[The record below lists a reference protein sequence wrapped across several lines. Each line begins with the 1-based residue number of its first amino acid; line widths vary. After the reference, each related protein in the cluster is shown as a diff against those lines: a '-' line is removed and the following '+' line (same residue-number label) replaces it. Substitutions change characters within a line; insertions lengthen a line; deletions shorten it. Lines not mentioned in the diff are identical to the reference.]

1 MSRHFRTTFCAVTM
15 VLVTSAVA
23 WGQATAQISGTIRDE
38 GGGVLPGV
46 DVIVTQT
53 GTGLSRMTVT
63 DQAGAYVLPNLPLG
77 PYRMQAMLSGFKT
90 YERTGIVLQ
99 VGSSPT
105 IDVTLGIGALTETV
119 SVEAATPLVDT
130 QRAGIGEVVETER
143 IVELPLNG
151 RNPVQLIELA
161 GAAVTTGV
169 ASSRGFVGSSG
180 GVEIAVAGGLSTGT
194 AYVLDGAMHNSP
206 YDNLNLPLPFPDA
219 LQEFRVET
227 GALGASTGVHS
238 GASVSG
244 VTKSGTNLFH
254 GTGFEFWRNH
264 RFNATNPFAAIGPD
278 GTRKGD
284 GLNRN
289 QVGGTLGGPLQ
300 TDRLFFFGGYQGTFI
315 RQTPSDNIS
324 FVPTPA
330 MLAGDF
336 TELADP
342 ACNNGRQLTL
352 RAPIVGNRIDPS
364 RLSPAAVALARR
376 LPATTHPCGE
386 VVWGFADK
394 RDEGQYIGRVDFQ
407 AAQNHSFFG
416 RYVQTTYARVPPL
429 RNTDNILASIPGGAE
444 NGAVSLTIGETSVIS
459 SSTVNAIRFA
469 RNHTNIHRV
478 HQGFFSGPDLGI
490 AMHSYLE
497 DYFILGVTGA
507 FNVGSGVENEFRART
522 TTYQVADDLTMVR
535 GNHQLSF
542 GANLAFWD
550 IGHDSHVR
558 SPGTFTVNG
567 QVTGHPLADF
577 LTGNVSQFIQAAPSQ
592 MYMEQWYAGVYGGDV
607 WRVHPR
613 ATINY
618 GVRWEPFFPM
628 QLVNGYVYNF
638 SLDRFRQGIRSQ
650 VYRNAPA
657 GFLYPGDDGFV
668 NDHAGMRKQ
677 WDNFAP
683 RLSFAW
689 DVTGDTKTSLR
700 TGYALGFDFV
710 NGQYHLNTSVAP
722 PWGFDVRVQ
731 ATSLDNPFGPY
742 PGGNPF
748 PVTFDANAAF
758 PPGGQ
763 YLAIDPDLKTT
774 RKHSWNL
781 VLERQVGEAMVVSA
795 SYLGNYTTN
804 LWNMKALNP
813 GLFLGLGPCTLPN
826 GVFQPVCSTQQ
837 NIDQRR
843 ALMFENP
850 AEARFIS
857 GLDFHDASG
866 RQEYN
871 GLLLSFQRR
880 SASGLSVSTNYT
892 LSKCEGH
899 PTTQLPNIGTGWA
912 DPNNPDYDYGPCGSD
927 RRHIYNLTIGART
940 PEFGHRLARIALS
953 DWRVSGIVRAQSGAP
968 LTVTTGQD
976 RAMTGVVTNQRANQI
991 LEDPYGSKTAGSWL
1005 NPAAFAQPEFGTLGS
1020 SPRGGYRGPH
1030 RWSTDMVLARL
1041 LRFGGVQQL
1050 EFRAEVFNLFNTVRL
1065 NNPQTN
1071 LSQATFGRILGSDDP
1086 RIMQFALKYGF

>member
-1 MSRHFRTTFCAVTM
+1 MIHRVIVALVFVLAVS
-15 VLVTSAVA
+15 VDVWA
-23 WGQATAQISGTIRDE
+23 QATAQISGSIRDE

-46 DVIVTQT
+46 SVTVTQT
-53 GTGLSRMTVT
+53 ATGFSRTVVT
-63 DQAGAYVLPNLPLG
+63 DAAGAYVLPNLPVG
-77 PYRMQAMLSGFKT
+77 PYRLQATLSGFKT

-119 SVEAATPLVDT
+119 SVEAAAPLVDT
-130 QRAGIGEVVETER
+130 QRSGIGEVIASER

-161 GAAVTTGV
+161 GAAVQTGT
-169 ASSRGFVGSSG
+169 ASSRSFVGSSG

-194 AYVLDGAMHNSP
+194 AYLLDGAMHNSP

-254 GTGFEFWRNH
+254 GSGFEFWRNH
-264 RFNATNPFAAIGPD
+264 RFNATSPFALVGAD
-278 GTRKGD
+278 GARKGD

-289 QVGGTLGGPLQ
+289 QVGGTLGGPIQ
-300 TDRLFFFGGYQGTFI
+300 TDRLFFFAGYQGTFI
-315 RQTPSDNIS
+315 RQTPTDNIS

-336 TELADP
+336 TQLGDP
-342 ACNNGRQLTL
+342 GCNNGRPLAL
-352 RAPIVGNRIDPS
+352 RGMVDNRIDPS
-364 RLSPAAVALARR
+364 RLSPAAVALARK
-376 LPATTHPCGE
+376 LPPTTNPCGE
-386 VVWGFADK
+386 VVWGFADR

-407 AAQNHSFFG
+407 AARNHSFFG
-416 RYVQTTYARVPPL
+416 RFIQTDYERVPPL

-444 NGAVSLTIGETSVIS
+444 NQARSFTLGETSVINA
-459 SSTVNAIRFA
+459 STVNAVRFA
-469 RNHTNIHRV
+469 RNHTDIHRV

-490 AMHSYLE
+490 NMYSYLK
-497 DYFILGVTGA
+497 DYFIIGVTGA
-507 FNVGSGVENEFRART
+507 FSVGSGVENEFSART
-522 TTYQVADDLTMVR
+522 TTWQGADDLTIVR
-535 GNHQLSF
+535 GSHQLTL
-542 GANLAFWD
+542 GANMAFWD
-550 IGHDSHVR
+550 IGHDSNVR
-558 SPGTFTVNG
+558 SPGTFTING
-567 QVTGHPLADF
+567 QVTGSPLADF
-577 LTGNVSQFIQAAPSQ
+577 MLGNVSQFIQAAPSQ
-592 MYMEQWYAGVYGGDV
+592 MYMEQWYAGVYAGDT
-607 WRVHPR
+607 WRMNPR
-613 ATINY
+613 TTLNY

-638 SLDRFRQGIRSQ
+638 SLERFRQGVKST

-668 NDHAGMRKQ
+668 NGQAGMNKQ

-683 RLSFAW
+683 RVGFAW
-689 DVTGDTKTSLR
+689 DVTGDTKTSVR
-700 TGYALGFDFV
+700 AGYSLGFDFV

-722 PWGFDVRVQ
+722 PWGVDVRVQ
-731 ATSLDNPFGPY
+731 ATSLDNPFASY

-748 PVTFDANAAF
+748 PVTFDQDATF

-781 VLERQVGEAMVVSA
+781 VLERQIASNMVVSA
-795 SYLGNYTTN
+795 SYLGNYTNN

-826 GVFQPVCSTQQ
+826 GVFQPVCSTQG
-837 NIDQRR
+837 NLDDRR

-850 AEARFIS
+850 SEARFIS

-866 RQEYN
+866 HQKYN
-871 GLLLSFQRR
+871 GLLLSVQRR
-880 SASGLSVSTNYT
+880 AANGLAVSTNYT
-892 LSKCEGH
+892 ISKCMGH
-899 PTTQLPNIGTGWA
+899 PTTVLPNIGTGWA
-912 DPNNPDYDYGPCGSD
+912 DPNNPDYDYGPCAAD
-927 RRHIYNLTIGART
+927 RRHIFNLTLGART
-940 PEFGHRLARIALS
+940 PELTNRLARAIAS

-968 LTVTTGQD
+968 LTVSTGQD
-976 RAMTGVVTNQRANQI
+976 RAMTGVVGNQRANQV
-991 LEDPYGSKTAGSWL
+991 LDNPYGPKTAARWL
-1005 NPAAFAQPEFGTLGS
+1005 DRDAFAQPDLGTLGT
-1020 SPRGGYRGPH
+1020 SPRGGYLGPG
-1030 RWSTDMVLARL
+1030 RWSTDLVLSRL
-1041 LRFGGVQQL
+1041 ARFGGVRQVEL
-1050 EFRAEVFNLFNTVRL
+1050 RAEVFNLFNTVRL
-1065 NNPQTN
+1065 NNPVTN
-1071 LSQATFGRILGSDDP
+1071 LSNASFGRILGSDDP
-1086 RIMQFALKYGF
+1086 RIMQFAVKYGF